1 MAIDIQQEDVD
12 GTRIL
17 ALTGRLDTETSAD
30 VELTL
35 QDLMAA
41 GERNFLIDMSGIG
54 YVSSAGLRVLLATAK
69 QLEGGKGSLRL
80 CSLNANVKQV
90 FDVAGFSK
98 LFSIFANR
106 AAALA
111 GMPKVKKAEKPK
123 AEPEPAKPAR
133 KAEAAPA
140 PPAAQKVEAPP
151 PKAEAPK
158 PAPPKPAPPPPAPKP
173 EPAKADVVGLEVV
186 LAQKI
191 ASLWGIKQI
200 NDTPHPKAVEL
211 AQLAAALLGV
221 KPALASDGYCRKL
234 RVRRVPRSPPR
245 PHRKQRPTTTRRKA
259 AWSANCADCS
269 AESANRSGALSAERH
284 QGQIVALR
292 FA

>member
-17 ALTGRLDTETSAD
+17 ALGGRLDTETSAD

-35 QDLMAA
+35 QDLMNA

-80 CSLNANVKQV
+80 CSLNASVKQV

-106 AAALA
+106 DAALA
-111 GMPKVKKAEKPK
+111 GAPKVKKADKPK
-123 AEPEPAKPAR
+123 PEPAKSAP
-133 KAEAAPA
+133 KAEAAP
-140 PPAAQKVEAPP
+140 P
-151 PKAEAPK
+151 PKVEAPK
-158 PAPPKPAPPPPAPKP
+158 PAPPKPAPPPPPAAKPQEPNLERPKAEQP
-173 EPAKADVVGLEVV
+173 KVDAVGIDVV

-191 ASLWGIKQI
+191 ATLWGLKLI

-211 AQLAAALLGV
+211 AQLAAELLGV
-221 KPALASDGYCRKL
+221 KAAIAAGGILPKAARVPIAPVAAPAPKETPDDDAPKGGVVGKL
-234 RVRRVPRSPPR
+234 RGLFGGKR
-245 PHRKQRPTTTRRKA
+245 
-259 AWSANCADCS
+259 
-269 AESANRSGALSAERH
+269 
-284 QGQIVALR
+284 
-292 FA
+292 

>member
-12 GTRIL
+12 GTRVL

-35 QDLMAA
+35 QDLMNA
-41 GERNFLIDMSGIG
+41 GERNFLIDMSGVG

-80 CSLNANVKQV
+80 CSLNASVKQV

-106 AAALA
+106 DAALA
-111 GMPKVKKAEKPK
+111 GMPKVKKADKPK
-123 AEPEPAKPAR
+123 PEPAKPV
-133 KAEAAPA
+133 P
-140 PPAAQKVEAPP
+140 KVEAPP
-151 PKAEAPK
+151 PAPKVEAAPPPKVEAPK
-158 PAPPKPAPPPPAPKP
+158 PAPPPPPVPKP
-173 EPAKADVVGLEVV
+173 EPPKPEAVPIEVV

-191 ASLWGIKQI
+191 ASLWGLKLI

-211 AQLAAALLGV
+211 AQLAAELLGV
-221 KPALASDGYCRKL
+221 KAAVASGGILPKAPRAPIAPVAAPAPKPAPPEDDAPKAGVVGKL
-234 RVRRVPRSPPR
+234 RGLFGG
-245 PHRKQRPTTTRRKA
+245 KK
-259 AWSANCADCS
+259 
-269 AESANRSGALSAERH
+269 
-284 QGQIVALR
+284 
-292 FA
+292 

>member
-17 ALTGRLDTETSAD
+17 ALGGRLDTETSAD

-35 QDLMAA
+35 QDLLAA

-80 CSLNANVKQV
+80 CSLNASVKQV

-98 LFSIFANR
+98 LFSIFPNR
-106 AAALA
+106 DAALGA
-111 GMPKVKKAEKPK
+111 APKVKKADKPK
-123 AEPEPAKPAR
+123 PEPAKPAPKPEAAR
-133 KAEAAPA
+133 PAPKVEAAP
-140 PPAAQKVEAPP
+140 PPRVEAA
-151 PKAEAPK
+151 K
-158 PAPPKPAPPPPAPKP
+158 PPPPAPPPKPVAP
-173 EPAKADVVGLEVV
+173 EPAPAPKADAVGIDVV

-191 ASLWGIKQI
+191 ASLWGLKRI

-211 AQLAAALLGV
+211 AHLAAELLGV
-221 KPALASDGYCRKL
+221 KAAMASGGILPKAMPAASAPIAAPPPKETPDGDASKAGVVGKL
-234 RVRRVPRSPPR
+234 RGLFGGKR
-245 PHRKQRPTTTRRKA
+245 
-259 AWSANCADCS
+259 
-269 AESANRSGALSAERH
+269 
-284 QGQIVALR
+284 
-292 FA
+292 

>member
-12 GTRIL
+12 GTRVL

-80 CSLNANVKQV
+80 CSLNASVKQV

-106 AAALA
+106 DAALA

-123 AEPEPAKPAR
+123 AEPEAAKPAR

-140 PPAAQKVEAPP
+140 PPATPKVEAPPP

-158 PAPPKPAPPPPAPKP
+158 PAPPKPAPPPAPKP
-173 EPAKADVVGLEVV
+173 EPAKADVVVEVV

-221 KPALASDGYCRKL
+221 KPALASGGIL
-234 RVRRVPRSPPR
+234 P
-245 PHRKQRPTTTRRKA
+245 KA
-259 AWSANCADCS
+259 ARAPSAPIAAAPAS
-269 AESANRSGALSAERH
+269 KTTPR
-284 QGQIVALR
+284 
-292 FA
+292 

>member
-12 GTRIL
+12 GTRVL
-17 ALTGRLDTETSAD
+17 ALSGRLDTETSAD

-35 QDLMAA
+35 QDLMNA

-80 CSLNANVKQV
+80 CSLNASVKQV

-106 AAALA
+106 DVALA
-111 GMPKVKKAEKPK
+111 GMPKVKKAEKK
-123 AEPEPAKPAR
+123 AEPELAKPAR
-133 KAEAAPA
+133 KSEAPPA
-140 PPAAQKVEAPP
+140 PPTPKVEAPP
-151 PKAEAPK
+151 PPPPKVEAPK
-158 PAPPKPAPPPPAPKP
+158 PPPKPAPPPAPKP
-173 EPAKADVVGLEVV
+173 EPVKADVVAIDVV

-191 ASLWGIKQI
+191 ASLWGLKLI

-211 AQLAAALLGV
+211 AQLAAELLGV
-221 KPALASDGYCRKL
+221 KPAMASGGILPKAPRAPIVPVAPPVPKETPDDDAPKAGVVGKL
-234 RVRRVPRSPPR
+234 RGLFGG
-245 PHRKQRPTTTRRKA
+245 KK
-259 AWSANCADCS
+259 
-269 AESANRSGALSAERH
+269 
-284 QGQIVALR
+284 
-292 FA
+292 

>member
-12 GTRIL
+12 GTRVL

-80 CSLNANVKQV
+80 CSLNASVKQV

-106 AAALA
+106 DAALA

-123 AEPEPAKPAR
+123 AEPEAAKPAR

-140 PPAAQKVEAPP
+140 PPATPKVEAPPP

-173 EPAKADVVGLEVV
+173 EPAKADVVARGCPRAEDCEPVGHQ
-186 LAQKI
+186 ADQRHA
-191 ASLWGIKQI
+191 ASESGR
-200 NDTPHPKAVEL
+200 TRA
-211 AQLAAALLGV
+211 
-221 KPALASDGYCRKL
+221 
-234 RVRRVPRSPPR
+234 
-245 PHRKQRPTTTRRKA
+245 TRRRT
-259 AWSANCADCS
+259 AWRKTRTGEWRHF
-269 AESANRSGALSAERH
+269 AESGACAERSDCRRAR
-284 QGQIVALR
+284 IEDNAR
-292 FA
+292 R

>member
-1 MAIDIQQEDVD
+1 MAIDIQQEDLS
-12 GTRIL
+12 GTRLL

-41 GERNFLIDMSGIG
+41 GERNFLVDMSGVG

-80 CSLNANVKQV
+80 CSLNSSVKQV

-106 AAALA
+106 DAALA
-111 GMPKVKKAEKPK
+111 GMPKVKKADKPK
-123 AEPEPAKPAR
+123 AEPEAAKPAR

-140 PPAAQKVEAPP
+140 PKVEAPA
-151 PKAEAPK
+151 PKAEVPK
-158 PAPPKPAPPPPAPKP
+158 PASPKPAPPPTPKVEQP
-173 EPAKADVVGLEVV
+173 KADVVGIDVV

-191 ASLWGIKQI
+191 ASLWSLKRI
-200 NDTPHPKAVEL
+200 NDTPNPKAVEL
-211 AQLAAALLGV
+211 ARIAAELLGV
-221 KPALASDGYCRKL
+221 KPALASGGIMPKPAPASSVPVVEKETSNDDAAKSGVVGKL
-234 RVRRVPRSPPR
+234 RGLFGGKR
-245 PHRKQRPTTTRRKA
+245 
-259 AWSANCADCS
+259 
-269 AESANRSGALSAERH
+269 
-284 QGQIVALR
+284 
-292 FA
+292 

>member
-41 GERNFLIDMSGIG
+41 GERNFLIDMSGVG

-80 CSLNANVKQV
+80 CSLNASVKQV

-106 AAALA
+106 DAALA
-111 GMPKVKKAEKPK
+111 GMPKVKKADKPK
-123 AEPEPAKPAR
+123 AEAEPAKPAR
-133 KAEAAPA
+133 KPEA
-140 PPAAQKVEAPP
+140 
-151 PKAEAPK
+151 
-158 PAPPKPAPPPPAPKP
+158 PPPAPKVEAAPPPKVEAPKPVPPPPPKP
-173 EPAKADVVGLEVV
+173 EPPKADAIPIDVV

-191 ASLWGIKQI
+191 ASLWGLKLI

-211 AQLAAALLGV
+211 AQLAAELLGV
-221 KPALASDGYCRKL
+221 KPAIASGGILPKAPRAPIAPVAAPAPKAAPPEDGAPKAGVVGKL
-234 RVRRVPRSPPR
+234 RGLFGG
-245 PHRKQRPTTTRRKA
+245 KK
-259 AWSANCADCS
+259 
-269 AESANRSGALSAERH
+269 
-284 QGQIVALR
+284 
-292 FA
+292 